1 MTYTYAPASP
11 AELRTMAGA
20 RVLHIAD
27 VTKDIPASDRKARVE
42 SPLMDESY
50 GYVAGLAARTA
61 IALCEEYLPRV
72 SRAVALDVLAAVGK
86 ALSFKGKREHL
97 PAELLAD
104 AIADGDAMAIRSL
117 FDAARDAKAADEAES
132 AARKAE
138 RDAQALADAA
148 TDAADAATP
157 APAPAPAPAPVES
170 APVESAR
177 VETVTVAV
185 ESDYYAEWV
194 SIMVA
199 AFEAG
204 RDLPVTP
211 EDYAMFRDL
220 LLALHVVEPSNA

>member
-27 VTKDIPASDRKARVE
+27 ITKDIPASDRKARVE

-61 IALCEEYLPRV
+61 ITLCEEYLPRV

-157 APAPAPAPAPVES
+157 APDAATP

>member
-27 VTKDIPASDRKARVE
+27 ITKDIPASDRKARVE

-157 APAPAPAPAPVES
+157 APAPAPAPVPVES
-170 APVESAR
+170 AQVEA
-177 VETVTVAV
+177 VTVAI
-185 ESDYYAEWV
+185 ESDPYADALADAV
-194 SIMVA
+194 SGL
-199 AFEAG
+199 E
-204 RDLPVTP
+204 RLRNLPVTP
-211 EDYAMFRDL
+211 DDYAMLRDML
-220 LLALHVVEPSNA
+220 LTLHVLEPSNT

>member
-27 VTKDIPASDRKARVE
+27 ITKDIPASDRKARVE

-61 IALCEEYLPRV
+61 ITLCEEHLPRV

-170 APVESAR
+170 APVE
-177 VETVTVAV
+177 TVTVAV
-185 ESDYYAEWV
+185 ESDPYADALADAV
-194 SIMVA
+194 SGL
-199 AFEAG
+199 E
-204 RDLPVTP
+204 RLRNLPVTP
-211 EDYAMFRDL
+211 DDYAMLRDML
-220 LLALHVVEPSNA
+220 LTLHVLEPSNA